1 MMNLSHCSSSSNTS
15 QISNKKST
23 HEEENSTS
31 QKTEIE
37 ITVER
42 DKEIQPHEN
51 DVLMGRG
58 GKNNQHT
65 GNGKLRTL
73 ARLESKYY
81 RIASKNGKSCI
92 SRNLVKLVRCMS
104 PPGRFLKKNN
114 ATGTWEDVG
123 DDVAREKASQVLRD
137 AISLLTHTSPDK
149 DSQVKI
155 DHKVDEK
162 LDDVMDKVT
171 QSAKR
176 KYWEDFTCNEHSQH
190 IVPNSVYP
198 PHIPSSNHELPSKKL
213 KYDTITWSERSSH
226 MTYFSSIHYSNSAD
240 YIPTYPVTPR
250 VYCQKTYPKYYAPS
264 VPVSDELIQNYTAT
278 NESDLFNDEIVDSDG
293 EAEDDKFDEN
303 DVVDIFNLDQSQI
316 SEGITAKIWPV
327 SV

>member
-1 MMNLSHCSSSSNTS
+1 MNPFHCSKNHDES
-15 QISNKKST
+15 QISNKNTTNK
-23 HEEENSTS
+23 EENSTS
-31 QKTEIE
+31 QKTETE

-65 GNGKLRTL
+65 GNEKLRRL
-73 ARLESKYY
+73 ARLESKHY

-137 AISLLTHTSPDK
+137 AVSLLIYTSLDK
-149 DSQVKI
+149 ESQVKI
-155 DHKVDEK
+155 NHKQDKK
-162 LDDVMDKVT
+162 LDDVMTKVT

-176 KYWEDFTCNEHSQH
+176 KYWEDFTSNEQSQH
-190 IVPNSVYP
+190 IAPDYVYP
-198 PHIPSSNHELPSKKL
+198 PHICSSNRELSFKRPT
-213 KYDTITWSERSSH
+213 YDRTTWDQCSSH
-226 MTYFSSIHYSNSAD
+226 MTYFPSVHYSISAD
-240 YIPTYPVTPR
+240 NVSIYPVTPW
-250 VYCQKTYPKYYAPS
+250 VYSQNTYSKCYKPS
-264 VPVSDELIQNYTAT
+264 VSEVPIQNYTAVK
-278 NESDLFNDEIVDSDG
+278 ESDLFNGEIIDSDE
-293 EAEDDKFDEN
+293 EAEDEEFDAN
-303 DVVDIFNLDQSQI
+303 DVVDVFDFDQSQI

-327 SV
+327 RV